1 MSLHI
6 KDLKKSYRTIE
17 GKTVRVIDIPEQLFS
32 QGSQTALV
40 GASGCGKT
48 TFLNLVSGIVRADTG
63 EVRVAE
69 ELLPVR
75 EHQRDL
81 FRARHIGYIFQT
93 FNLLQGFT
101 ALENVLL
108 GMLFARKGDA
118 HEARERAALLM
129 ARVGLT
135 HRVRHKP
142 AQLSVGEQQRVAI
155 ARAIANA
162 PALILADE
170 PTGSLDEANA
180 RTTLDLIKEIC
191 AEENA
196 TLVCVTH
203 EPVVMK
209 EFPSIIELKSINRAG
224 GEVVA

>member
-1 MSLHI
+1 MSLNI
-6 KDLKKSYRTIE
+6 KDLKKSYRTID
-17 GKTVRVIDIPEQLFS
+17 GKTVQIIDILEHVFP

-48 TFLNLVSGIVRADTG
+48 TFLNLVSGIIRADAG
-63 EVRVAE
+63 EIRVAD
-69 ELLPVR
+69 ELLPVA
-75 EHQRDL
+75 EHKRDL

-118 HEARERAALLM
+118 QEARQRAETLL

-135 HRVRHKP
+135 HRARHKP
-142 AQLSVGEQQRVAI
+142 SQLSVGEQQRVAI
-155 ARAIANA
+155 ARAVANA
-162 PALILADE
+162 PAIILADE

-203 EPVVMK
+203 EPPVMK
-209 EFPSIIELKSINRAG
+209 EFPSIIELKSINRAA